1 MLQLVEG
8 LSHEGGLDI
17 HARGNRLLGFVLA
30 WRMQGAGDDA
40 RRVVVEIEPDNHE
53 AADWALERLLQL
65 NSRDAMGWDIRVNG
79 EQTLLRQRL
88 LSAGVGV
95 QTVSL
100 LGPPGPA
107 LVMLQARW
115 EPLVDLGHIGCVIG
129 SGAPSDVVGS
139 VVSAQRRSVYV
150 PASSRQM
157 VQVIRRAGRVLG
169 RFSVALSEDDC
180 WGTVGDIDV
189 DLGPEVRRPDV
200 LRTVYGRMLDFAL
213 SRDADMIRIE
223 TSRPSVLALSRV
235 LGARVFETRHDF
247 GASLETDE
255 FDSLLESGG
264 APSSFALA

>member
-30 WRMQGAGDDA
+30 WRRRGAGDDA

-53 AADWALERLLQL
+53 AADWASERLLDL
-65 NSRDAMGWDIRVNG
+65 RARDAVGWDIRISG

-88 LSAGVGV
+88 LDAGVGI

-115 EPLVDLGHIGCVIG
+115 EPPAELGHLGCVIG
-129 SGAPSDVVGS
+129 SRAPSDVVGS
-139 VVSAQRRSVYV
+139 VVSATKRRVHAR
-150 PASSRQM
+150 PSRGQM
-157 VQVIRRAGRVLG
+157 VRVIRRAGRVLG
-169 RFSVALSEDDC
+169 QFSVTLRKHAC

-200 LRTVYGRMLDFAL
+200 LRTVYGRTLDFAL
-213 SRDADMIRIE
+213 SCGADMIRIE
-223 TSRPSVLALSRV
+223 TSRPSVLALSRL
-235 LGARVFETRHDF
+235 LGARAFETRHDF
-247 GASLETDE
+247 GASLETDA
-255 FDSLLESGG
+255 FDAVLKSGG
-264 APSSFALA
+264 ESSFFAPA